1 MVKQVAGFIVA
12 PMWHSIFEEA
22 LRGVANENFKAPK
35 AIDQNTKPFIRGF
48 WKGGENYYI
57 DTISGKLATEYTP
70 KETKK
75 EVVVGGVHS
84 ILHWI
89 DRNDP
94 TGPSPKTPEDN
105 SQYILWEPI
114 VQKWALQNGYTNENS
129 ITAPTQTDD
138 IHLPEFFPRISV
150 ISPSPSASY
159 SNNSRIPVNLSI
171 ESKYP
176 ISVVEFYLN
185 DLYVGTSQ
193 NAPFELSLV
202 PSEFNADIGSNRL
215 RIVAKDSVFNR
226 TELEIQINTSI

>member
-1 MVKQVAGFIVA
+1 MRKIIELIIVRGNDNSPMVKQVAGFIVA

-138 IHLPEFFPRISV
+138 IHLPEFFPIFLMVLLLIFLLLRQCMV
-150 ISPSPSASY
+150 QHCLEY
-159 SNNSRIPVNLSI
+159 S
-171 ESKYP
+171 
-176 ISVVEFYLN
+176 
-185 DLYVGTSQ
+185 
-193 NAPFELSLV
+193 
-202 PSEFNADIGSNRL
+202 
-215 RIVAKDSVFNR
+215 
-226 TELEIQINTSI
+226 